1 MAKKIQLDTALRKG
15 KFTKTEQKSKI
26 GTREL
31 RAYFLIVCEGA
42 KTEPNYF
49 KSFPKMAGNLVF
61 NLTFDGGGISTTKV
75 LEKAIEI
82 RIKSTQKFDRIW
94 IVFDKDSF
102 AAEKFNKAIID
113 AKSKNICCAW
123 SNEAFEL
130 WYLLHFVNRT
140 TAMGREDY
148 EKAIERE
155 VNKQIG
161 AKIGFKSTTFKYM
174 KNDRNMYQ
182 TLKTY
187 GNEERAIKWAKA
199 LRAANMGEQY
209 AKYNPCTMVYELVE
223 ELNGKSKELIDEI
236 NKKYETGE

>member
-1 MAKKIQLDTALRKG
+1 MAKKLQLDSALRKG
-15 KFTKTEQKSKI
+15 KFAKIEHISKE

-49 KSFPKMAGNLVF
+49 KSFPKMAGSLVF
-61 NLTFDGGGISTTKV
+61 DLTFDGGGISTTKV

-82 RIKSTQKFDRIW
+82 RNKSSQKFDRIW

-102 AAEKFNKAIID
+102 DAGKFNKAIID
-113 AKSKNICCAW
+113 AKSKNISCAW

-148 EKAIERE
+148 EKALERE
-155 VNKQIG
+155 VNKQIA
-161 AKIGFKSTTFKYM
+161 AKTGSKSTSYKYK
-174 KNDRNMYQ
+174 KNDKSMYQ

-187 GNEERAIKWAKA
+187 GSETNAIKWAKA
-199 LRAANMGEQY
+199 LRTANVGEQY

-223 ELNGKSKELIDEI
+223 ELNGKSKKLIEEI
-236 NKKYETGE
+236 NRKYETGE